1 MSFPMKTKQNKAIS
15 FLLSLVMLLLLVLPA
30 PAYLSSYAADKDSV
44 KQKIADLDEKI
55 EASQEKIKEN
65 EAKKKEAQQSADTI
79 QESVDLLQTQIN
91 AYNSKIDALN
101 TQISSLNKDIT
112 STQKKIAKTQADM
125 AVQKQEIAETQSLY
139 ADRLRAMYIT
149 GNVSSLEILL
159 EADSFRDFLNRLE
172 MLTRVSQHDNA
183 IIKQLQKE
191 VSVYEKAEASLK
203 ENETKLE
210 NAKAEVENS
219 KTMQQEA
226 KSQVV
231 SAKTDLDQKVSTLN
245 TYINGLDESSEELN
259 NYIAKARAQQQA
271 YMNSINS
278 NLAVTASRGNGAY
291 SGTFVWPVAGSGTYV
306 SSGYGSRWGT
316 FHYGIDITGGGGNA
330 PIVAAASG
338 TVTIASNTCSHN
350 YGKNYNCG
358 CNGGYGNYVVIDH
371 GNGLLSYYGHMTR
384 AIVSAGQTVSQ
395 GQQIGIMGSTGYST
409 GNHLHF
415 EVRVNDGTSRSVA
428 ARNPMNYL

>member
-1 MSFPMKTKQNKAIS
+1 M
-15 FLLSLVMLLLLVLPA
+15 LSLVFAVFIALPM
-30 PAYLSSYAADKDSV
+30 PAMVQSHAATSDVS
-44 KQKIADLDEKI
+44 QKIADLDEKI
-55 EASQEKIKEN
+55 AASQEKIKEN

-101 TQISSLNKDIT
+101 SQISNLNEEIT
-112 STQKKIAKTQADM
+112 STQQKIAKTQASM
-125 AVQKQEIAETQSLY
+125 EVQKEQIAQTQALY

-149 GNVSSLEILL
+149 GNVSNLEVLL

-172 MLTRVSQHDNA
+172 LLARISRHDQA
-183 IIKQLQKE
+183 IVDDLQE
-191 VSVYEKAEASLK
+191 EIDVYEKAEASLK
-203 ENETKLE
+203 KNEEKLE
-210 NAKAEVENS
+210 ADKTEIETS

-226 KSQVV
+226 KAQVV

-245 TYINGLDESSEELN
+245 TYINGLDENSEELN

-271 YMNSINS
+271 YMNSVNA
-278 NLAVTASRGNGAY
+278 NLAVTASTGNGAY
-291 SGTFVWPVAGSGTYV
+291 SGTFIWPVAASGTYV

-371 GNGLLSYYGHMTR
+371 GNGLLTYYGHMSR
-384 AIVSAGQTVSQ
+384 AIVSAGTYVQQ
-395 GQQIGIMGSTGYST
+395 GQQIGYMGSTGYST

-428 ARNPMNYL
+428 ARNPMNYF